1 MLPFGFRRRHIEG
14 DRNPPGSPNTVQCC
28 HVVNTGGDEE
38 GARVESALRPLL
50 EHDDFG
56 VVYLVNGDQG
66 YVVITWGYSLESG
79 GREGL
84 VDEIYLRQRGQGI
97 GAWVMQALFE
107 ELRGRGVIKMF
118 LETERHN
125 ARARTFYARQGF
137 EADDSIW
144 MSRPFE
150 N

>member
-1 MLPFGFRRRHIEG
+1 MTNHEPLLKRAEIQHLPLLLTLVEAFCALDQH
-14 DRNPPGSPNTVQCC
+14 PYVP
-28 HVVNTGGDEE
+28 
-38 GARVESALRPLL
+38 ARVKSALRPLL

-56 VVYLVNGDQG
+56 VVYLVNDDQG

-79 GREGL
+79 GREAL
-84 VDEIYLRQRGQGI
+84 VDEIYLCQRGLGVGTQ
-97 GAWVMQALFE
+97 VMQALFE
-107 ELRGRGVIKMF
+107 DLRGRGIVKMF

-137 EADDSIW
+137 EADASIW
-144 MSRPFE
+144 MSRSLI

>member
-1 MLPFGFRRRHIEG
+1 MTNHEPLLKRAETQHLPLLLTLVEAFCVLDQHPYE
-14 DRNPPGSPNTVQCC
+14 P
-28 HVVNTGGDEE
+28 
-38 GARVESALRPLL
+38 ARVESALRPLL

-56 VVYLVNGDQG
+56 VVYLVNDDQG

-79 GREGL
+79 GREAL
-84 VDEIYLRQRGQGI
+84 VDEIYLCQRGLGVGTQ
-97 GAWVMQALFE
+97 VMQALFE
-107 ELRGRGVIKMF
+107 DLRGRGIVKMF

-144 MSRPFE
+144 MSRPLT

>member
-1 MLPFGFRRRHIEG
+1 MTEREPLLKRADRRHL
-14 DRNPPGSPNTVQCC
+14 PLLLT
-28 HVVNTGGDEE
+28 
-38 GARVESALRPLL
+38 PLL
-50 EHDDFG
+50 EHDEFG
-56 VVYLVNGDQG
+56 AVYLVDDDQG

-79 GREGL
+79 GREAL
-84 VDEIYLRQRGQGI
+84 VDEIYLRQRGRGV
-97 GAWVMQALFE
+97 GTKVMQALFDD
-107 ELRGRGVIKMF
+107 LQGRGIVKMF

-144 MSRPFE
+144 MSRSLT

>member
-1 MLPFGFRRRHIEG
+1 MTNHEPLLKRAEIQHLPLLLTLVEAFCALDQHPCE
-14 DRNPPGSPNTVQCC
+14 P
-28 HVVNTGGDEE
+28 
-38 GARVESALRPLL
+38 ARVESALRPLL

-56 VVYLVNGDQG
+56 VLYLVNDDKG
-66 YVVITWGYSLESG
+66 YVVITWGYSLESC

-84 VDEIYLRQRGQGI
+84 VDEIYLRQRGQGV
-97 GAWVMQALFE
+97 GTQVMQALFE
-107 ELRGRGVIKMF
+107 DLRRRGIVKMF

-125 ARARTFYARQGF
+125 ARPRTFYARQGF

-144 MSRPFE
+144 MSRPLT

>member
-1 MLPFGFRRRHIEG
+1 MTNHEPLLKRAEIQHLPLLLTLVEAFCALDQHHYV
-14 DRNPPGSPNTVQCC
+14 P
-28 HVVNTGGDEE
+28 
-38 GARVESALRPLL
+38 ARVESALRPLL

-56 VVYLVNGDQG
+56 VVYLVNDDQG

-79 GREGL
+79 GREAL
-84 VDEIYLRQRGQGI
+84 VDEIYLCQRGLGVGTQ
-97 GAWVMQALFE
+97 VMQALFE
-107 ELRGRGVIKMF
+107 DLRWRGIVKMF

-144 MSRPFE
+144 MSRPLT

>member
-1 MLPFGFRRRHIEG
+1 MTNHEPLLKRAETQHLPLLLTLVEAFCALDQHPYE
-14 DRNPPGSPNTVQCC
+14 P
-28 HVVNTGGDEE
+28 
-38 GARVESALRPLL
+38 ARVESALRPLL

-56 VVYLVNGDQG
+56 VVYLVNDDQG

-84 VDEIYLRQRGQGI
+84 VDEIYLRQRGQGV
-97 GAWVMQALFE
+97 GAQVMQALFE
-107 ELRGRGVIKMF
+107 DLRGRGIVKMF

-144 MSRPFE
+144 MSRPLT

>member
-1 MLPFGFRRRHIEG
+1 MTNREPLLRRAEIQHLPLLLTLVDSFYALDQHSYE
-14 DRNPPGSPNTVQCC
+14 P
-28 HVVNTGGDEE
+28 
-38 GARVESALRPLL
+38 ARVESALRALL

-56 VVYLVNGDQG
+56 VVYLVNDDQG

-84 VDEIYLRQRGQGI
+84 VDEIYLRQRGQGV
-97 GAWVMQALFE
+97 GTRVMQALFE
-107 ELRGRGVIKMF
+107 DLRGRGVIKMF

-144 MSRPFE
+144 MSRSLE

>member
-1 MLPFGFRRRHIEG
+1 MRLISTPM
-14 DRNPPGSPNTVQCC
+14 NP
-28 HVVNTGGDEE
+28 
-38 GARVESALRPLL
+38 RVESALRPLL

-84 VDEIYLRQRGQGI
+84 IGEIYLRQRGQDI
-97 GAWVMQALFE
+97 GTRVMQALFE
-107 ELRGRGVIKMF
+107 DLRGRGVIKMF

-125 ARARTFYARQGF
+125 ARARTFYPRQGF
-137 EADDSIW
+137 EANDSVW
-144 MSRPFE
+144 TSRPLE

>member
-1 MLPFGFRRRHIEG
+1 MANHEPLLKRADTQHLPLLLTLVEAFCALDQHPYE
-14 DRNPPGSPNTVQCC
+14 P
-28 HVVNTGGDEE
+28 
-38 GARVESALRPLL
+38 ARIESALRPLL
-50 EHDDFG
+50 EQDDFG
-56 VVYLVNGDQG
+56 VVYLVNDDQG

-84 VDEIYLRQRGQGI
+84 VDELYLRQRGQGV
-97 GAWVMQALFE
+97 GTQVMQALFE
-107 ELRGRGVIKMF
+107 DLRGRGIVKMF

-144 MSRPFE
+144 MSRSLTK
-150 N
+150 

>member
-1 MLPFGFRRRHIEG
+1 MTNHEPLLKRAETQHLPLLLTLVEAFCVLDQHPYE
-14 DRNPPGSPNTVQCC
+14 P
-28 HVVNTGGDEE
+28 
-38 GARVESALRPLL
+38 ARVESALRPLL

-56 VVYLVNGDQG
+56 VVYLVNDDQG

-84 VDEIYLRQRGQGI
+84 VDEIYLRQRGQGV
-97 GAWVMQALFE
+97 GTQVMQALFE
-107 ELRGRGVIKMF
+107 DLRGRGIVKMF

-125 ARARTFYARQGF
+125 ARARTFYGRQGF

-144 MSRPFE
+144 MSRSLTK
-150 N
+150 

>member
-1 MLPFGFRRRHIEG
+1 MTNHEPLLKRAETQHLPLLLTLVEAFCALDQHPYE
-14 DRNPPGSPNTVQCC
+14 P
-28 HVVNTGGDEE
+28 
-38 GARVESALRPLL
+38 ARVESALRPLL

-56 VVYLVNGDQG
+56 VVYLVNDDQG

-79 GREGL
+79 GREAL
-84 VDEIYLRQRGQGI
+84 VDEIYLRQRGRGV
-97 GAWVMQALFE
+97 GAKVMQALFDD
-107 ELRGRGVIKMF
+107 LQGRGIVKMF

-144 MSRPFE
+144 MSRSLT

>member
-1 MLPFGFRRRHIEG
+1 MTEREPLLKRADRRHLPLLLTLIEAFCEL
-14 DRNPPGSPNTVQCC
+14 DQHPYERT
-28 HVVNTGGDEE
+28 
-38 GARVESALRPLL
+38 RVESALTPLL
-50 EHDDFG
+50 EHDEFG
-56 VVYLVNGDQG
+56 VVYLVDDDQG

-79 GREGL
+79 GREAL
-84 VDEIYLRQRGQGI
+84 VDEIYLCQRGLGVGTQ
-97 GAWVMQALFE
+97 VMQALFE
-107 ELRGRGVIKMF
+107 DLRWRGIVKMF

-144 MSRPFE
+144 MSRPLT

>member
-1 MLPFGFRRRHIEG
+1 MTKHEPLLKRADIQHLPLLLTLVEAFCALDQHPYE
-14 DRNPPGSPNTVQCC
+14 P
-28 HVVNTGGDEE
+28 
-38 GARVESALRPLL
+38 ARIESALRPLL

-56 VVYLVNGDQG
+56 VVYLVNDDQG

-79 GREGL
+79 GREAL
-84 VDEIYLRQRGQGI
+84 VDEIYLCQRGLGVGTQ
-97 GAWVMQALFE
+97 VMQALFE
-107 ELRGRGVIKMF
+107 DLRGRSIVKMF

-144 MSRPFE
+144 MSRSLT